1 MIPFPIPVNGITII
15 VEKQF
20 INIMKKNVV
29 QSHSLMYFF
38 VLYYYHLQ
46 KRLDYETLII
56 K

>member
-1 MIPFPIPVNGITII
+1 MIPAPIPVNGITII

-20 INIMKKNVV
+20 IN
-29 QSHSLMYFF
+29 FF
-38 VLYYYHLQ
+38 VLYFYHLQ